1 MQHRGEIVER
11 AVRQSGY
18 SLTKLTIRLGKSRR
32 WIYHAFENPM
42 LPIETIFEIGKIIH
56 YDFSDELVELK
67 KFGNAIS
74 LEKEAEEK
82 LPGNSAEF
90 WKNKYLNLLEKYN
103 ALLENTSSK
112 ISKISIKTYFSF
124 TKRAI
129 SPIKLSTSFRLVP
142 S

>member
-32 WIYHAFENPM
+32 WIYHEFENPM
-42 LPIETIFEIGKIIH
+42 LPIETIFEIGRIIH

-67 KFGNAIS
+67 KYGNAIS
-74 LEKEAEEK
+74 IEKDTKEN
-82 LPGNSAEF
+82 LIGDSAEF

-103 ALLENTSSK
+103 ALLENTSTK
-112 ISKISIKTYFSF
+112 I
-124 TKRAI
+124 
-129 SPIKLSTSFRLVP
+129 
-142 S
+142 

>member
-42 LPIETIFEIGKIIH
+42 LPIETIFEIGRIIH

-67 KFGNAIS
+67 KYGNAIS
-74 LEKEAEEK
+74 HEKEAEEK

-112 ISKISIKTYFSF
+112 I
-124 TKRAI
+124 
-129 SPIKLSTSFRLVP
+129 
-142 S
+142 